1 MNKNILVAGNQ
12 NYGLGGALYK
22 KWPEA
27 TFISR
32 STGLKMDLCS
42 LKNQRAVAQTSLDY
56 DVFISVSSL
65 WKFHQTSLV
74 QEIAKLW
81 KENQHNGYIIVIGS
95 SADTPVKASTWLYP
109 GEKKALRAYCRGLS
123 QMVAGENY
131 SGFKVTY
138 LSPGWMHTPIED
150 KKHPEMPKLN
160 LEYVAETIEWLV
172 KQPKNINISELCLDE
187 VRIKNDS

>member
-1 MNKNILVAGNQ
+1 MNKKILIAGNQ
-12 NYGLGGALYK
+12 KYGLAGALNS
-22 KWPEA
+22 KWSDA

-42 LKNQRAVAQTSLDY
+42 LKNQRAVAQMSLDY
-56 DVFISVSSL
+56 DEFISVSSL

-74 QEIAKLW
+74 QEMAKFW
-81 KENQHNGYIIVIGS
+81 KENKHKVYIIVIGS
-95 SADTPVKASTWLYP
+95 SADSPVKASTWLYP

-160 LEYVAETIEWLV
+160 LDYIADIIEWLV
-172 KQPKNINISELCLDE
+172 NQPDNINISELCLDE
-187 VRIKNDS
+187 VRIKDDN

>member
-1 MNKNILVAGNQ
+1 MNKKILIAGNQ
-12 NYGLGGALYK
+12 KYGLAGALNS
-22 KWPEA
+22 KWSDA

-42 LKNQRAVAQTSLDY
+42 LKNQRAVAQMSLDY

-74 QEIAKLW
+74 QEMAKFW
-81 KENQHNGYIIVIGS
+81 KENKHKGYIIVIGS

-160 LEYVAETIEWLV
+160 LDYIADIIEWLV
-172 KQPKNINISELCLDE
+172 NQPDNINISELCLDE
-187 VRIKNDS
+187 VRIKDDN